1 MQKKSK
7 AWLNHLVVALKGMW
21 IGGTMTVPGVSGGSM
36 AILLGIYDRLIFSI
50 SKFTKDIKNNIIFL
64 VEFVLGAG
72 VGLVLFSQFIL
83 MLLQKY
89 TMPTSYFFLGAVAGG
104 IPLIIKEANIKKSD
118 FLNKKTGKYDHY
130 TVGKIFLYI
139 LYAFI
144 GIGFV
149 YLISLIPEGVFAANE
164 SGIQNF
170 LIKIAGG
177 VIVAIALVLPG
188 ISIGIGFVYLISL
201 IPEGVFAANESGIQN
216 FLIKIAG
223 GVIVAIALVLPG
235 ISVSQML
242 LMLGLYEEVFGSIK
256 NFDILPLIPLGI
268 GLVAGIILSTLAIG
282 KAIEKHPQATY
293 IIVFGFVLGSLPELF
308 PGMPNGSEIFVCLLT
323 AILGFAVIMLIMK
336 GSDAADKASKENLN
350 E

>member
-1 MQKKSK
+1 MQKISK

-130 TVGKIFLYI
+130 TVGKVFLYI
-139 LYAFI
+139 LYAF
-144 GIGFV
+144 
-149 YLISLIPEGVFAANE
+149 
-164 SGIQNF
+164 
-170 LIKIAGG
+170 
-177 VIVAIALVLPG
+177 
-188 ISIGIGFVYLISL
+188 IGIGFVYLISL

-336 GSDAADKASKENLN
+336 GSDAADKASRENLN

>member
-89 TMPTSYFFLGAVAGG
+89 TMPTSYFFLGTVAGG

-130 TVGKIFLYI
+130 TVGKVFLYI

-144 GIGFV
+144 GI
-149 YLISLIPEGVFAANE
+149 S
-164 SGIQNF
+164 
-170 LIKIAGG
+170 
-177 VIVAIALVLPG
+177 
-188 ISIGIGFVYLISL
+188 FVYLISL

-308 PGMPNGSEIFVCLLT
+308 PGMPNGLEIFVCLLT

-336 GSDAADKASKENLN
+336 GSDAADKASRENLN

>member
-89 TMPTSYFFLGAVAGG
+89 TMPTSYFFLGTVAGG

-130 TVGKIFLYI
+130 TVGKVFLYI

-149 YLISLIPEGVFAANE
+149 YLISLIPEGVF
-164 SGIQNF
+164 
-170 LIKIAGG
+170 
-177 VIVAIALVLPG
+177 V
-188 ISIGIGFVYLISL
+188 
-201 IPEGVFAANESGIQN
+201 ANESGIQN

>member
-7 AWLNHLVVALKGMW
+7 AWLIHLVVALKGMW

-130 TVGKIFLYI
+130 TVGKVFLYI
-139 LYAFI
+139 LYAF
-144 GIGFV
+144 
-149 YLISLIPEGVFAANE
+149 
-164 SGIQNF
+164 
-170 LIKIAGG
+170 
-177 VIVAIALVLPG
+177 
-188 ISIGIGFVYLISL
+188 IGIGFVYLISL

-336 GSDAADKASKENLN
+336 GSDAADKASRENLN

>member
-130 TVGKIFLYI
+130 TVGKVFLYI
-139 LYAFI
+139 LYAF
-144 GIGFV
+144 
-149 YLISLIPEGVFAANE
+149 
-164 SGIQNF
+164 
-170 LIKIAGG
+170 
-177 VIVAIALVLPG
+177 
-188 ISIGIGFVYLISL
+188 IGIGFVYLISL

-336 GSDAADKASKENLN
+336 GSDAADKASRENLN

>member
-89 TMPTSYFFLGAVAGG
+89 TMPTSYFFLGTVAGG

-130 TVGKIFLYI
+130 TVGKVFLYI
-139 LYAFI
+139 LYAF
-144 GIGFV
+144 
-149 YLISLIPEGVFAANE
+149 
-164 SGIQNF
+164 
-170 LIKIAGG
+170 
-177 VIVAIALVLPG
+177 
-188 ISIGIGFVYLISL
+188 IGIGFVYLISL

>member
-130 TVGKIFLYI
+130 TVGKVFLYI

-149 YLISLIPEGVFAANE
+149 YLISLIPEGVF
-164 SGIQNF
+164 
-170 LIKIAGG
+170 
-177 VIVAIALVLPG
+177 V
-188 ISIGIGFVYLISL
+188 
-201 IPEGVFAANESGIQN
+201 ANESGIQN

-336 GSDAADKASKENLN
+336 GSDAADKASRENLN

>member
-118 FLNKKTGKYDHY
+118 FLNKKTRKYDHY

-139 LYAFI
+139 LYAF
-144 GIGFV
+144 
-149 YLISLIPEGVFAANE
+149 
-164 SGIQNF
+164 
-170 LIKIAGG
+170 
-177 VIVAIALVLPG
+177 
-188 ISIGIGFVYLISL
+188 IGIGFVYLISL

>member
-130 TVGKIFLYI
+130 TVGKVFLYI
-139 LYAFI
+139 LYAF
-144 GIGFV
+144 
-149 YLISLIPEGVFAANE
+149 
-164 SGIQNF
+164 
-170 LIKIAGG
+170 
-177 VIVAIALVLPG
+177 
-188 ISIGIGFVYLISL
+188 IGIGFVYLISL

>member
-7 AWLNHLVVALKGMW
+7 AWLSHLVVALKGMW

-118 FLNKKTGKYDHY
+118 LINNKTGKYDHY
-130 TVGKIFLYI
+130 TVGKVLLYI
-139 LYAFI
+139 LYAGI
-144 GIGFV
+144 GIGLV
-149 YLISLIPEGVFAANE
+149 YLISLIPEGVFAAND
-164 SGIQNF
+164 SGVQNF

-177 VIVAIALVLPG
+177 
-188 ISIGIGFVYLISL
+188 F
-201 IPEGVFAANESGIQN
+201 
-216 FLIKIAG
+216 
-223 GVIVAIALVLPG
+223 IVAIALVLPG

-256 NFDILPLIPLGI
+256 NLDILPLIPLAI
-268 GLVAGIILSTLAIG
+268 GLVAGIILTTLAIG

-308 PGMPNGSEIFVCLLT
+308 PGMPNGSEIFICLLT

-336 GSDAADKASKENLN
+336 GSDAADKVSKENN
-350 E
+350 DK

>member
-130 TVGKIFLYI
+130 TVGKVLLYI

-149 YLISLIPEGVFAANE
+149 YLISLIPEGVF
-164 SGIQNF
+164 
-170 LIKIAGG
+170 
-177 VIVAIALVLPG
+177 V
-188 ISIGIGFVYLISL
+188 
-201 IPEGVFAANESGIQN
+201 ANESGIQN

-293 IIVFGFVLGSLPELF
+293 IIVFGFVLGSLPKLF
-308 PGMPNGSEIFVCLLT
+308 PGMPNGSDIFVCLLT

>member
-130 TVGKIFLYI
+130 TVGKVFLYI

-149 YLISLIPEGVFAANE
+149 YLISLIPEGVF
-164 SGIQNF
+164 
-170 LIKIAGG
+170 
-177 VIVAIALVLPG
+177 V
-188 ISIGIGFVYLISL
+188 
-201 IPEGVFAANESGIQN
+201 ANESGIQN

-336 GSDAADKASKENLN
+336 GSDAADKAYRENLN

>member
-188 ISIGIGFVYLISL
+188 IS
-201 IPEGVFAANESGIQN
+201 
-216 FLIKIAG
+216 
-223 GVIVAIALVLPG
+223 
-235 ISVSQML
+235 VSQML

>member
-149 YLISLIPEGVFAANE
+149 YLISLIPEGVF
-164 SGIQNF
+164 
-170 LIKIAGG
+170 
-177 VIVAIALVLPG
+177 V
-188 ISIGIGFVYLISL
+188 
-201 IPEGVFAANESGIQN
+201 ANESGIQN

>member
-164 SGIQNF
+164 SD
-170 LIKIAGG
+170 
-177 VIVAIALVLPG
+177 V
-188 ISIGIGFVYLISL
+188 
-201 IPEGVFAANESGIQN
+201 QN

>member
-164 SGIQNF
+164 SG
-170 LIKIAGG
+170 
-177 VIVAIALVLPG
+177 V
-188 ISIGIGFVYLISL
+188 
-201 IPEGVFAANESGIQN
+201 QN

>member
-188 ISIGIGFVYLISL
+188 IS
-201 IPEGVFAANESGIQN
+201 
-216 FLIKIAG
+216 
-223 GVIVAIALVLPG
+223 
-235 ISVSQML
+235 VSQML

-336 GSDAADKASKENLN
+336 GSDAADKSSKENLN

>member
-130 TVGKIFLYI
+130 TVGKVFLYI

-149 YLISLIPEGVFAANE
+149 YLISLIPEGVF
-164 SGIQNF
+164 
-170 LIKIAGG
+170 
-177 VIVAIALVLPG
+177 V
-188 ISIGIGFVYLISL
+188 
-201 IPEGVFAANESGIQN
+201 ANESGIQN

>member
-89 TMPTSYFFLGAVAGG
+89 TMPTSYFFLGAIAGG

-130 TVGKIFLYI
+130 TVGKVFLYI
-139 LYAFI
+139 LYAF
-144 GIGFV
+144 
-149 YLISLIPEGVFAANE
+149 
-164 SGIQNF
+164 
-170 LIKIAGG
+170 
-177 VIVAIALVLPG
+177 
-188 ISIGIGFVYLISL
+188 IGIGFVYLISL

>member
-149 YLISLIPEGVFAANE
+149 YLISLIPEGVF
-164 SGIQNF
+164 
-170 LIKIAGG
+170 
-177 VIVAIALVLPG
+177 V
-188 ISIGIGFVYLISL
+188 
-201 IPEGVFAANESGIQN
+201 ANESGIQN

-256 NFDILPLIPLGI
+256 NFDISPLIPLGI

>member
-130 TVGKIFLYI
+130 TVGKVFLYI

-149 YLISLIPEGVFAANE
+149 YLISLIPEGVFT
-164 SGIQNF
+164 
-170 LIKIAGG
+170 
-177 VIVAIALVLPG
+177 
-188 ISIGIGFVYLISL
+188 
-201 IPEGVFAANESGIQN
+201 ANESGIQN

>member
-188 ISIGIGFVYLISL
+188 IS
-201 IPEGVFAANESGIQN
+201 
-216 FLIKIAG
+216 
-223 GVIVAIALVLPG
+223 
-235 ISVSQML
+235 VSQML

-268 GLVAGIILSTLAIG
+268 GLVAGIILSKLAIG

>member
-188 ISIGIGFVYLISL
+188 IS
-201 IPEGVFAANESGIQN
+201 
-216 FLIKIAG
+216 
-223 GVIVAIALVLPG
+223 
-235 ISVSQML
+235 VSQML

-308 PGMPNGSEIFVCLLT
+308 PGIPNGSEIFVCLLT

>member
-1 MQKKSK
+1 M
-7 AWLNHLVVALKGMW
+7 
-21 IGGTMTVPGVSGGSM
+21 
-36 AILLGIYDRLIFSI
+36 
-50 SKFTKDIKNNIIFL
+50 
-64 VEFVLGAG
+64 
-72 VGLVLFSQFIL
+72 
-83 MLLQKY
+83 
-89 TMPTSYFFLGAVAGG
+89 
-104 IPLIIKEANIKKSD
+104 
-118 FLNKKTGKYDHY
+118 
-130 TVGKIFLYI
+130 
-139 LYAFI
+139 
-144 GIGFV
+144 
-149 YLISLIPEGVFAANE
+149 
-164 SGIQNF
+164 
-170 LIKIAGG
+170 
-177 VIVAIALVLPG
+177 
-188 ISIGIGFVYLISL
+188 
-201 IPEGVFAANESGIQN
+201 
-216 FLIKIAG
+216 IKIAG

>member
-50 SKFTKDIKNNIIFL
+50 SKFTKDIKNNILFL

-139 LYAFI
+139 LYAF
-144 GIGFV
+144 
-149 YLISLIPEGVFAANE
+149 
-164 SGIQNF
+164 
-170 LIKIAGG
+170 
-177 VIVAIALVLPG
+177 
-188 ISIGIGFVYLISL
+188 IGIGFVYLISL

>member
-1 MQKKSK
+1 MKKKSK
-7 AWLNHLVVALKGMW
+7 AWLSHLVVALKGMW

-118 FLNKKTGKYDHY
+118 LINKKTGKYDHY
-130 TVGKIFLYI
+130 TVGKVLLYI
-139 LYAFI
+139 LYAGI
-144 GIGFV
+144 GIGLV
-149 YLISLIPEGVFAANE
+149 YLISLIPEGVFAAND
-164 SGIQNF
+164 SGVQNF

-177 VIVAIALVLPG
+177 
-188 ISIGIGFVYLISL
+188 F
-201 IPEGVFAANESGIQN
+201 
-216 FLIKIAG
+216 
-223 GVIVAIALVLPG
+223 IVAIALVLPG

-256 NFDILPLIPLGI
+256 NLDILPLIPLVI
-268 GLVAGIILSTLAIG
+268 GLAAGIILTTLAIG

-308 PGMPNGSEIFVCLLT
+308 PGMPNGSEIFICLLT

-336 GSDAADKASKENLN
+336 GSDAADKVSKENN
-350 E
+350 NK

>member
-130 TVGKIFLYI
+130 TVGKVFLYI

-164 SGIQNF
+164 SG
-170 LIKIAGG
+170 
-177 VIVAIALVLPG
+177 V
-188 ISIGIGFVYLISL
+188 
-201 IPEGVFAANESGIQN
+201 QN

-308 PGMPNGSEIFVCLLT
+308 PGMPNGSDIFVCLLT